1 MPPNDHSDDSALSS
15 EDFAA
20 LYSQTHLSLLRYV
33 MTLVPN
39 RTQAEDVVQETA
51 RALWKKSADYDPRQP
66 FWPWAKKFAYFE
78 VMRHRKR
85 QAIRGKYFFSDE
97 MIDTLAE
104 ERDVAEPVLEEQRAV
119 LNQCLEKLDGRAREL
134 VVQRYSRER
143 TLDEI
148 AREQNRSANSLYL
161 MMHRI
166 RKKLVECVNRTLAAA
181 EWEPRISRQN
191 G

>member
-1 MPPNDHSDDSALSS
+1 MPQNDASAVSS

-51 RALWKKSADYDPRQP
+51 RALWKKSADYDPKQP

-85 QAIRGKYFFSDE
+85 QAIHGKYFFADE
-97 MIDTLAE
+97 LIETLAE
-104 ERDVAEPVLEEQRAV
+104 EHDAAELILEEQRAV
-119 LNQCLEKLDGRAREL
+119 LKQCLEKLDGRAREL

-148 AREQNRSANSLYL
+148 ARKENRSANSLYL

-166 RKKLVECVNRTLAAA
+166 RKKLVECVNRTLDAA
-181 EWEPRISRQN
+181 EWEPGISSPN